1 MTGKESLKEE
11 SQKKYTS
18 DAVTLMLP
26 LTKCN
31 PTMEQDNSPGSSCLF
46 RSINKITHSTN
57 ILIFFRIKKHEQVKR
72 CQVFFHTK

>member
-11 SQKKYTS
+11 SQKKYIS

-31 PTMEQDNSPGSSCLF
+31 PTMEY
-46 RSINKITHSTN
+46 
-57 ILIFFRIKKHEQVKR
+57 
-72 CQVFFHTK
+72 